1 MNIIAVSQR
10 IDVEESHHERRDA
23 LDQQW
28 IFFLLRC
35 ECLPV
40 LIPNNLEAAEKLF
53 KTFSFHGVL
62 ITGGNDLSA
71 YGGNT
76 PERDSTETFLIEYA
90 LTKKVPLLG
99 ICRGMQIIQHFFGVK
114 LIKVEGHAGSRHI
127 ITMNGTLSEVN
138 SFHKYGSIEK
148 GHSLD
153 ILAVA
158 NDGVIESIRHK
169 QYPIQGIMWHP
180 ERFAPFRQEDLRL
193 FRDCFAE
200 ER

>member
-1 MNIIAVSQR
+1 MKIIAVSQR
-10 IDVEESHHERRDA
+10 VDVEESRNERRDA
-23 LDQQW
+23 IDQQW
-28 IFFLLRC
+28 IIFLLRC

-53 KTFSFHGVL
+53 KTFSFQGVL
-62 ITGGNDLSA
+62 ITGGNDLCV
-71 YGGNT
+71 YGGNA
-76 PERDSTETFLIEYA
+76 PERDSTETFLLEYA
-90 LTKKVPLLG
+90 LAKKAPLLG
-99 ICRGMQIIQHFFGVK
+99 ICRGMQIIQHYFGVK
-114 LIKVEGHAGSRHI
+114 LIKVEGHAGARHI
-127 ITMNGTLSEVN
+127 ITIDGTLLEVN

-148 GHSLD
+148 GDSLD